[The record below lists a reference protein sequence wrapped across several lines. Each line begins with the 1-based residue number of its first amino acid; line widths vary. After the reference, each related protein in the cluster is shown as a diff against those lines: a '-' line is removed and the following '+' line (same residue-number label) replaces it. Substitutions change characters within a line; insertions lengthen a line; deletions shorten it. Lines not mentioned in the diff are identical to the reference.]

1 MELQDLW
8 TMALGIGEEAKD
20 LNAGQ
25 AAMRALV
32 IYIVTLAFIRLA
44 KKRFLG
50 SASAFDVVVGIIVGS
65 IASRAITGNA
75 PLLPAT
81 AAIAAIVAVH
91 WIFSGIAMHW
101 HGFGQMIKGGNR
113 LLVRSGQ
120 VDERALRAAHMS
132 SRDLDEAL
140 REKGVTDVGQV
151 EEAHLERDGSVSI
164 IQKKPALRVATIGV
178 ADGVQTVRI
187 ELQPGG

>member
-1 MELQDLW
+1 MDLHDLW

-20 LNAGQ
+20 LTAAQG
-25 AAMRALV
+25 AMRALV
-32 IYIVTLAFIRLA
+32 MYAVTLAFIRIA

-81 AAIAAIVAVH
+81 AAIGAVCALH
-91 WIFSGIAMHW
+91 WLFSGLAVRW
-101 HGFGQMIKGGNR
+101 HAFGFAIKGSSTVLIRG
-113 LLVRSGQ
+113 GE
-120 VDERALRAAHMS
+120 VDARALKGAHMT
-132 SRDLDEAL
+132 SRDLAEAL
-140 REKGVTDVGQV
+140 REQGVRDAADV

-164 IQKKPALRVATIGV
+164 VRSKPEVKVATVSV

-187 ELQPGG
+187 ELGS

>member
-8 TMALGIGEEAKD
+8 TMALGVGEEAKD
-20 LNAGQ
+20 LSAGQ
-25 AAMRALV
+25 AAARALV
-32 IYIVTLAFIRLA
+32 IYVVTLAFIRLA

-75 PLLPAT
+75 PLLPAS
-81 AAIAAIVAVH
+81 AAIGAIVALH
-91 WIFSGIAMHW
+91 WLFSGIAMRW
-101 HGFGQMIKGGNR
+101 HGFGRMIKGDSSI
-113 LLVRSGQ
+113 LIRSGQ
-120 VDERALRAAHMS
+120 VDESALRSAHMTP
-132 SRDLDEAL
+132 RDVDEAL
-140 REKGVTDVGQV
+140 REKGITDAAKV

-164 IQKKPALRVATIGV
+164 ISRSDELKVAEVSV

-187 ELQPGG
+187 ELKSG

>member
-32 IYIVTLAFIRLA
+32 IYVVTLAFIRLA

-65 IASRAITGNA
+65 IASRAITANA
-75 PLLPAT
+75 PLLPAS

-91 WIFSGIAMHW
+91 WLFSGIAMRW
-101 HGFGQMIKGGNR
+101 HGFGELVKGGNR
-113 LLVRSGQ
+113 LLVSDGR
-120 VDERALRAAHMS
+120 VDEGELRAAHMS
-132 SRDLDEAL
+132 SRDLEEAL
-140 REKGVTDVGQV
+140 REKGVTDVADV
-151 EEAHLERDGSVSI
+151 AEAHLERDGSVSV
-164 IQKKPALRVATIGV
+164 IQRKKEELKVAEVSV
-178 ADGVQTVRI
+178 ADGIQTVRI
-187 ELQPGG
+187 ELKS